1 MSQERLLD
9 AADDFAKSRADRLR
23 LAFRLAG
30 LSPTAYVPRNG
41 ALGGPLIESR
51 DPRALAAATRA
62 ALAGA
67 AAEQR
72 EASWRAE
79 HWFGVARMVSAYE
92 DALFGKR

>member
-1 MSQERLLD
+1 M
-9 AADDFAKSRADRLR
+9 
-23 LAFRLAG
+23 G
-30 LSPTAYVPRNG
+30 NG
-41 ALGGPLIESR
+41 AEEALGPRDGRLSAGWIVGPE